1 MGYPLAMTFPV
12 LWGDMDALGHVNN
25 VRYFRWYES
34 ARIALFEK
42 LAWMPAGGAA
52 ERASAG
58 GEQAA
63 LERGAAERPAAPR
76 RSERAEPQRVG
87 PILAT
92 TTCDFLEPV
101 TYPGEVV
108 VGVRVTRI
116 GTTSVTMEYGLWRA
130 EQPERLV
137 ARGSSVIVLV
147 EYASGRKLAI
157 PPEIR
162 ERLAP
167 FQVESPGAVRPA

>member
-25 VRYFRWYES
+25 VRYFRWCES

-42 LAWMPAGGAA
+42 LAWMPGQGAA
-52 ERASAG
+52 G
-58 GEQAA
+58 
-63 LERGAAERPAAPR
+63 
-76 RSERAEPQRVG
+76 VG
-87 PILAT
+87 PILAA

-108 VGVRVTRI
+108 VGVRVTRV

-130 EQPERLV
+130 GQPEKLV

-147 EYASGRKLAI
+147 EYASGQKLPV

-162 ERLAP
+162 ERLAL
-167 FQVESPGAVRPA
+167 FQVER